1 MISIRSY
8 IGRQMQGHG
17 LHDATGEQL
26 DVRRWE
32 RMEMMRFWGMERDL
46 GMGTRMSGWM
56 RVIQR
61 QRMRVSMRG
70 GEDMQHLFVDP
81 DAKTQEELA
90 VPAPRRR
97 GRPRRS
103 RGGGGGLGALFV
115 ERTGVSQAVEG
126 QVGSEFIGPS
136 QSTRSQLRGRPG
148 GSSRGG
154 AVGTSQEGA
163 GGRERGRGR
172 GRGQGRGRG
181 GRRVRGRGSPRHMIP
196 SASSTDSLFGN
207 STDTDDLD
215 FELEDDC

>member
-8 IGRQMQGHG
+8 IGRHMQRYG

-46 GMGTRMSGWM
+46 GMGTRSGWM

-70 GEDMQHLFVDP
+70 GGDMQHLFVEP
-81 DAKTQEELA
+81 DAETQEEPA

-103 RGGGGGLGALFV
+103 RGGGGGGLGALFV
-115 ERTGVSQAVEG
+115 ERTGVSQVVEG
-126 QVGSEFIGPS
+126 QVGSKFFS

-154 AVGTSQEGA
+154 AVGASQEGA

-172 GRGQGRGRG
+172 GRGQGRGKG
-181 GRRVRGRGSPRHMIP
+181 GRRGKGRGRGSP
-196 SASSTDSLFGN
+196 
-207 STDTDDLD
+207 
-215 FELEDDC
+215 